1 MKAFQDKSV
10 IVTGASSGIGRELA
24 VAFARQG
31 ANVTVNFAS
40 SEGKARK
47 TLEMVEAAGGRGIL
61 QHGDVSVEAEAEG
74 IVKAAVSAFGGVD
87 TLVNNAGRTS
97 FIPFKDIEAI
107 TETVWRDILGVNVMG
122 TFFVSKAAARC
133 MAERGGSIVNIASV
147 AGQRPNGSSIPYC
160 ASKAA
165 VIMMTQC
172 LAKALGPKVRVNS
185 VSPGYISATDWS
197 GGRTPDAIA
206 AACKNAV
213 EFSAAERVGIPDDLV
228 GAVLYLA
235 SDGASFCSGID
246 ILVDGGRA
254 LFL

>member
-1 MKAFQDKSV
+1 MKIFQDKSV

-40 SEGKARK
+40 SESKARK
-47 TLEMVEAAGGRGIL
+47 TLEMIEAAGGRGIL

-74 IVKAAVSAFGGVD
+74 IVKAAVSAFGCVD
-87 TLVNNAGRTS
+87 TLVNNAGRTA
-97 FIPFKDIEAI
+97 FVPFKDVEAI
-107 TETVWRDILGVNVMG
+107 TETMWRNILGVNVMG

-133 MAERGGSIVNIASV
+133 MAERGGSIVNIASI

-165 VIMMTQC
+165 VIMLTKC
-172 LAKALGPKVRVNS
+172 LAKALGPKIRVNS
-185 VSPGYISATDWS
+185 VSPGYISATDW
-197 GGRTPDAIA
+197 GEKRAPEALAATVEDAV
-206 AACKNAV
+206 KFSSV
-213 EFSAAERVGIPDDLV
+213 ERLGIPSDLV
-228 GAVLYLA
+228 DAVLYLA

-246 ILVDGGRA
+246 ILIDGGRA
-254 LFL
+254 LLL